1 MTVLLK
7 FSSFAMVGGLCTL
20 LQYMILHLLVTSAA
34 MNPTLAS
41 SIGFVTSAALNYALN
56 YHWTFRSTRS
66 HATSFPRFAVVAFM
80 GLLLNALIMLIGT
93 GPLSLNYLIA
103 QLGAT
108 AIVLFWNFMVNLKW
122 SF

>member
-1 MTVLLK
+1 M
-7 FSSFAMVGGLCTL
+7 GEP
-20 LQYMILHLLVTSAA
+20 SA
-34 MNPTLAS
+34 TGRRAS
-41 SIGFVTSAALNYALN
+41 PVP
-56 YHWTFRSTRS
+56 
-66 HATSFPRFAVVAFM
+66 ATSFPRFAVVAFM

-108 AIVLFWNFMVNLKW
+108 AIVPFWNFMVNLKW

>member
-7 FSSFAMVGGLCTL
+7 FSSFAVVGGLCTL
-20 LQYMILHLLVTSAA
+20 LQYLILYLLVTSLA
-34 MNPTLAS
+34 MSPALAS
-41 SIGFVTSAALNYALN
+41 SIGYVISAALNYVLN
-56 YHWTFRSTRS
+56 YHWTFRSTRN
-66 HATSFPRFAVVAFM
+66 HAISISRFAATAFI
-80 GLLLNALIMLIGT
+80 GLLLNALIMFFGT
-93 GPLSLNYLIA
+93 GPLGLNYLIV